1 MGSQDKTGNSA
12 DCGSNQPHQ
21 EIRVDSLWNIVFIA
35 GAKIAWNNDT
45 AAGGNAGEKTD
56 DQKDD
61 SAGGTDGG
69 KSIVIR
75 KVADDP
81 CIHHVIQLLK
91 QLTEKQ
97 RNGKGQNTAGNR
109 SSCQVDAAFIFFLHK
124 KTSLI
129 QWIWNN

>member
-1 MGSQDKTGNSA
+1 MA
-12 DCGSNQPHQ
+12 MP
-21 EIRVDSLWNIVFIA
+21 
-35 GAKIAWNNDT
+35 
-45 AAGGNAGEKTD
+45 GEKTD

-97 RNGKGQNTAGNR
+97 RNGKGQNTAGESILLSGR
-109 SSCQVDAAFIFFLHK
+109 CCLYFLFA
-124 KTSLI
+124 
-129 QWIWNN
+129 